1 MLAETEMSADTQ
13 VDGEGETVV
22 RDSGTGTE
30 LSEDDEPMIQLKEKA
45 DVVPAVPK
53 KGRGLKPP
61 QLTKKQ
67 KVQALLGDLTKD

>member
-22 RDSGTGTE
+22 RDAFTGTE
-30 LSEDDEPMIQLKEKA
+30 ISEDDEPVEKLKEKA

-53 KGRGLKPP
+53 KGRALKPP

-67 KVQALLGDLTKD
+67 KVLALLGDLTKD